1 MGFCLTKYTKM
12 KKLIL
17 SATLLLSV
25 ATFAQKDELKALKK
39 IYAKEEI
46 TDKDLEAYKA
56 ASDALQGLAVEESDK
71 VYAKFYKVMYPTVV
85 LASKGAKATPQEQ
98 MGMYTPAFIK
108 EYGAVIDETIAFE
121 KKSGKKIYTDD
132 LIIEKSQ
139 FKQTM
144 TTMGLS
150 LNTAKKYKEAAA
162 IFYNLY
168 LFDKTTEGKALQNS
182 AILSVQGEDY
192 TSAVKYYEEL
202 EGSDYLNNGVIYFA
216 VNKATGNEEEI
227 ATKADRDKFLSL
239 NLYEKPRDYKVS
251 EDKPEIMRILALLY
265 KQNNEFDKAKDVYS
279 RARILAPANEELK
292 KGEFELYY
300 GLGYNGLNEEEK
312 LVNEIN
318 ASRADKKKF
327 DALMAKR
334 KQMFLN
340 TIPNFEKAYELNPTD
355 ANTKSILKM
364 AYEVTGQADKAKAM
378 Q

>member
-98 MGMYTPAFIK
+98 MGMYTPTFVK

-168 LFDKTTEGKALQNS
+168 LFDKTTEGKALQNA

>member
-98 MGMYTPAFIK
+98 MGMYTPTFVK

-168 LFDKTTEGKALQNS
+168 LFDKTTEGKALQNA

-192 TSAVKYYEEL
+192 ISAVKYYEEL

>member
-98 MGMYTPAFIK
+98 MGMYTPTFVK

-168 LFDKTTEGKALQNS
+168 LFDKTAEGKALQNA

>member
-150 LNTAKKYKEAAA
+150 LNTAKKYKEAAVF
-162 IFYNLY
+162 FYNLY
-168 LFDKTTEGKALQNS
+168 LFDKTTEGKALQNA

>member
-98 MGMYTPAFIK
+98 MGMYTPTFVK

-168 LFDKTTEGKALQNS
+168 LFDKITEGKALQNA

>member
-98 MGMYTPAFIK
+98 MGMYTPTFVK

-168 LFDKTTEGKALQNS
+168 LFDKITEGKALQNA

-364 AYEVTGQADKAKAM
+364 AYEVTGQGDKAKAM

>member
-98 MGMYTPAFIK
+98 MGMYTPTFVK

-144 TTMGLS
+144 TTLGLS

-168 LFDKTTEGKALQNS
+168 LFDKITEGKALQNA

>member
-98 MGMYTPAFIK
+98 MGMYTPTFVK

-150 LNTAKKYKEAAA
+150 LNTAKKYKEAAVF
-162 IFYNLY
+162 FYNLY
-168 LFDKTTEGKALQNS
+168 LFDKTTEGKALQNA

>member
-1 MGFCLTKYTKM
+1 M

-98 MGMYTPAFIK
+98 MGMYTPTFVK

-168 LFDKTTEGKALQNS
+168 LFDKITEGKALQNA

>member
-98 MGMYTPAFIK
+98 MGMYTPTFVK

-144 TTMGLS
+144 TTLGLS

-168 LFDKTTEGKALQNS
+168 LFDKTAEGKALQNA